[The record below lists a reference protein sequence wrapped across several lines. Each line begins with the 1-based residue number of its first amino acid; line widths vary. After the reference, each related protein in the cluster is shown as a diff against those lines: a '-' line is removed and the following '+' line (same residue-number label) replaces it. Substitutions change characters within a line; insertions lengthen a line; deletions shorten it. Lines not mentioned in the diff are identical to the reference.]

1 MDLDM
6 LTDMLICIKKK
17 RKEVSREILKISVAE
32 QF

>member
-17 RKEVSREILKISVAE
+17 EVSREILEISVAE

>member
-17 RKEVSREILKISVAE
+17 KEVSREILEISVAE